1 MCGMKKTTLYLE
13 PELDRAVGRLAA
25 SRGVSR
31 AQAIRTALRA
41 ATGQL
46 ERPRIT
52 AIGVARGPVGV
63 TDNIDRHLAE
73 TGFGEA

>member
-13 PELDRAVGRLAA
+13 PELD
-25 SRGVSR
+25 R

-52 AIGVARGPVGV
+52 AIGVARGPGGV

>member
-25 SRGVSR
+25 SRG
-31 AQAIRTALRA
+31 TALRA

-52 AIGVARGPVGV
+52 AIGVARGPGGV